1 MAQSLPQ
8 GVPQGVT
15 QNSQTVKY
23 NPCDKRDKHQS
34 KLKITQKKLV
44 MYKKECDD
52 EKYKEIVEYIKDDTV
67 KSLMEGLFNYY
78 TEKKQDPSFVLTFED
93 FVYMF
98 PRDSTLKSVNYKRQ
112 HVFEALCRILLLL
125 NYDRDKWG
133 KDKTFYSS
141 LEKYVNG
148 KEEILTK
155 EDILDQ
161 KVNEGSAAGSVDIFF
176 KLGKKEKSSKICN
189 LCETHEKET
198 KKEKEKETFILIQ
211 NKFYTNEQSAA
222 DKYDIP
228 KILLRAAPL
237 SSDKFNNSEIK
248 LVLMVNNKESLL
260 SKISRINNDD
270 FSLVPKENIYGCKEI
285 NEMFNELLY
294 DITHSKS
301 INDILQIKKES
312 RHDTIQLRFHQ
323 KFFINV
329 TLRYLNEGY
338 KKFIWG
344 AVPRS
349 GKSYIIGGLINER
362 KHLNN
367 NVILFLGAKNETEC
381 QFVEMFC
388 KYTNFDEY
396 RVVLPN
402 PKKYTGFKRMK
413 DKKEKNIFI
422 FSQEF
427 IKVNDIKREGKF
439 WSKYRELFGNKNIDI
454 YFDEIHKG
462 GTTEKSQDEIIN
474 AIMEN
479 GYTIDLFTMVTAT
492 YAKPTIAYRNIVD
505 SKAPVIINWSYED
518 HQNMKKVS
526 DHTIKYQILNSRD
539 DIQKEELN
547 NLFIDYEALYHEQ
560 SLKILEDDYSISP
573 ELVILRG
580 VKNGSNINILNDF
593 KLKCS
598 AIPLNKEEYYDPNYI
613 FENISQVENIINT
626 IGRFDDKN
634 GILTLPQDTIYGNL
648 LYKLKYDI
656 NKPHTQLWFLPYQNL
671 YTNPADCQDI
681 KMKNQKKDEITG
693 EEEEIDK
700 FGLPNIEPLIRGLL
714 QLLVKNKYFEEKFC
728 FLAVYGGNRIPDFID
743 PIKDDCIVFSHEK
756 KDSIKQIIN
765 ECEINAHKKGK
776 SLIILTGAMLRL
788 GISIANADIAFNFDR
803 NKSIDL
809 NYQTMFRV
817 LTERPGKKYGYYYD
831 FYPDRCQ
838 QFIYDYN
845 STYTNF
851 DVNDKEEKNK
861 LLSLLYLFKYD
872 GLGIFKSNTIEQL
885 KLYESL
891 IDELKI
897 NDATYNHYYTSN
909 TSKLIGL
916 TLNSIRIDDEIM
928 RKLLDDIQRYKL
940 NLNETKPIRKT
951 VKKGIKEGNTTVKYK
966 DPDADSYED
975 EDEVDEDEGSEITQK
990 DIEIYLSDY
999 TNIISLFSKEYECS
1013 NIMDCIENI
1022 KIMTNDELCNC
1033 DNKRINVLG
1042 CYMNLIKGYNQKTFI
1057 RSLKIYKQFINS
1069 NERLKYIINNIFI
1082 KIRGKMGKTKKLIK
1096 NMESADIQKIIEDYL
1111 PVRKIEKDKFG
1122 EVFTPVVLINEILD
1136 QLPSSVWKNK
1146 NLKWLEPAN
1155 GTGNFMMIIYK
1166 RLMNGLKSIQNTNE
1180 RSKHIL
1186 DNMLYMVEINS
1197 KNVAITRKIFGNKNV
1212 LCADFLESDVLKTF
1226 DVDGF
1231 DIIIGNPP
1239 FNKERTQD
1247 DKRAGGHGNKKIWDK
1262 FIFKSLELLNTKGY
1276 LAFITPAD
1284 WRAPPTNK
1292 KDIIYDLMTK
1302 ENYLKYL
1309 HVYSKKDG
1317 QQFFNVSQRF
1327 DLYIIQKNTE
1337 GDSYII
1343 DELNNSHT
1351 LNVRNWPFL
1360 PNYEFINISKL
1371 LTDESKGIKVLYDT
1385 IYHTQKKNMSSNKTK
1400 IFKYPVIHSINNDGI
1415 VFWYSNE
1422 NIGHFDVSKVI
1433 LNFNEKQYN
1442 WPEQNDYEGK
1452 YGMGLLSFGIP
1463 IESKKQ
1469 GTEILNAIDTDKFK
1483 KIIKATKWSAFQTD
1497 YRMFKYFKPDF
1508 YKYFKPI
1515 KIKNKTLKIKAENN
1529 K

>member
-1 MAQSLPQ
+1 MAQSMTQ
-8 GVPQGVT
+8 GVP

-52 EKYKEIVEYIKDDTV
+52 EKYKEIVKYIKDDTV
-67 KSLMEGLFNYY
+67 ESLMEGLFNYY
-78 TEKKQDPSFVLTFED
+78 TEKKQKEPSFVLTFED

-98 PRDSTLKSVNYKRQ
+98 PRDSTLKTVNYKRQ
-112 HVFEALCRILLLL
+112 HVFEALCKILLLL
-125 NYDRDKWG
+125 NYDCDKWG

-148 KEEILTK
+148 KQEILTK

-176 KLGKKEKSSKICN
+176 KIGKSKKTAVCN
-189 LCETHEKET
+189 LCETYEKPES
-198 KKEKEKETFILIQ
+198 KKEIFILIQ

-237 SSDKFNNSEIK
+237 SSDKFDNSEIK

-260 SKISRINNDD
+260 SKIARINNDD

-294 DITHSKS
+294 DIIHAKT

-396 RVVLPN
+396 RVILPN
-402 PKKYTGFKRMK
+402 AKKYTGFKRMK
-413 DKKEKNIFI
+413 DKKDKHIFI

-427 IKVNDIKREGKF
+427 IKVNDIKSEGKF
-439 WSKYRELFGNKNIDI
+439 WSKYRELFGDKNVDI

-462 GTTEKSQDEIIN
+462 GTTETSQNEIIN

-518 HQNMKKVS
+518 HQNMKKVTDES
-526 DHTIKYQILNSRD
+526 IKYQILNSRD
-539 DIQKEELN
+539 DIQKEELTK
-547 NLFIDYEALYHEQ
+547 LFTDYEDLYHDQ
-560 SLKILEDDYSISP
+560 YLKILEDDYSISP

-580 VKNGSNINILNDF
+580 VKNGSNVNILSDF

-598 AIPLNKEEYYDPNYI
+598 AIPLTKEEYTDPYSI
-613 FENISQVENIINT
+613 FENTSQVENVINT
-626 IGRFDDKN
+626 IGRFEDKN
-634 GILTLPQDTIYGNL
+634 GILILPQDTIYGNL
-648 LYKLKYDI
+648 LYKLNYTID
-656 NKPHTQLWFLPYQNL
+656 KPHTQLWFLPYQNL
-671 YTNPADCQDI
+671 YTNPEDCQDR
-681 KMKNQKKDEITG
+681 KTKKRDEITG

-714 QLLVKNKYFEEKFC
+714 LVLLNNKYFEEKFC
-728 FLAVYGGNRIPDFID
+728 FLAVYGGNRTPEFID
-743 PIKDDCIVFSHEK
+743 SIKNDCITFSHEK
-756 KDSIKQIIN
+756 KDNIKQIIHD
-765 ECEINAHKKGK
+765 CEINAYNKGK

-817 LTERPGKKYGYYYD
+817 LTERQGKKYGYYYD

-851 DVNDKEEKNK
+851 DVNDTEEKNK

-872 GLGIFKSNTIEQL
+872 GLGVFKSNTIEQL
-885 KLYESL
+885 KLYDSL
-891 IDELKI
+891 IEELKI
-897 NDATYNHYYTSN
+897 NDTTYNQYYTSN
-909 TSKLIGL
+909 TSKIISS
-916 TLNSIRIDDEIM
+916 TLNSIRIDDTIM
-928 RKLLDDIQRYKL
+928 RQLLDDIKRYKL

-966 DPDADSYED
+966 DPDADADEDEVD

-1013 NIMDCIENI
+1013 NILDCIENI
-1022 KIMTNDELCNC
+1022 KIMTSDELCNC
-1033 DNKRINVLG
+1033 NKRINVLG
-1042 CYMNLIKGYNQKTFI
+1042 CYMNIIKGYDKKKFMK
-1057 RSLKIYKQFINS
+1057 SLKIYKQFINS
-1069 NERLKYIINNIFI
+1069 NERLKYVINNIFI
-1082 KIRGKMGKTKKLIK
+1082 KIRDKMGKTKKLIK
-1096 NMESADIQKIIEDYL
+1096 NMESADIRKLIEDYL

-1136 QLPSSVWKNK
+1136 QLPPSVWKDK

-1155 GTGNFMMIIYK
+1155 GTGNFMMIVYK
-1166 RLMNGLKSIQNTNE
+1166 RLMDGLKSIQNTNE

-1197 KNVAITRKIFGNKNV
+1197 KNVAISRKIFGNKNV
-1212 LCADFLESDVLKTF
+1212 LCADFLETDILKTF
-1226 DVDGF
+1226 KVDGF

-1262 FIFKSLELLNTKGY
+1262 FIFNSLELLNTKGY

-1302 ENYLKYL
+1302 DNYLKYL
-1309 HVYSKKDG
+1309 HIYSKKDG

-1327 DLYIIQKNTE
+1327 DIYIVQKNTE
-1337 GDSYII
+1337 GNSYII

-1351 LNVRNWPFL
+1351 LNIKEWPFL
-1360 PNYEFINISKL
+1360 PNYEFTNIYKI
-1371 LTDESKGIKVLYDT
+1371 LTDESKGIDVLYDT
-1385 IYHTQKKNMSSNKTK
+1385 IYHTQKTNMSSKKTN
-1400 IFKYPVIHSINNDGI
+1400 IFKYPVIHSINNEGI
-1415 VFWYSNE
+1415 VFWYSNK
-1422 NIGHFDVSKVI
+1422 NIGHFGVSKVI

-1483 KIIKATKWSAFQTD
+1483 QIIKATKWSAFQTD
-1497 YRMFKYFKPDF
+1497 YRMFKYFKPNF
-1508 YKYFKPI
+1508 YKYFKLS
-1515 KIKNKTLKIKAENN
+1515 KYKSRVSVKVKELNN
-1529 K
+1529 